1 MADVASVGMTL
12 LEALV
17 TVLLAIVG
25 PGGIIILVIT
35 VRMRIRADELAQSV
49 GPATDDGSIQDQLQS
64 ISTTMRIIA
73 ANSDHAVAR
82 IGTLEVGYADHS
94 TRITA
99 HEERIGALEY
109 WQRQF
114 GVDGDDRLNP
124 PTKEAS

>member
-35 VRMRIRADELAQSV
+35 IRMRTRADELAQSV
-49 GPATDDGSIQDQLQS
+49 GPATDDGSLQDQLQS
-64 ISTTMRIIA
+64 ISTTLKVLA
-73 ANSDHAVAR
+73 ANSDHATAR
-82 IGTLEVGYADHS
+82 IAHLEDGHADHS

-109 WQRQF
+109 WQATF
-114 GVDGDDRLNP
+114 GVDTDDRLNP